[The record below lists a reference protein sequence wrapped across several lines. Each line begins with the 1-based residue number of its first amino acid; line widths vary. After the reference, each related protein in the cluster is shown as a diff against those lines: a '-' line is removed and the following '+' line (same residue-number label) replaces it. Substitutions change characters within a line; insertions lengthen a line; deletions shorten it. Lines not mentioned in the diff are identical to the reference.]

1 MDNMDRNQ
9 QTFQKMLLYFTGLLT
24 LAFVFTFPTRDRR
37 GMVDRIRLQVGA
49 EDLVSKQTLKEIA
62 KEKAANKSRGP
73 ATAAMAQ
80 RRMTGK
86 GWTTVKETP
95 RNHTRSVAYYCNE
108 KYNKTSCGQALN
120 SCGDSCRG
128 LVRKDL
134 WAKHVRRR

>member
-1 MDNMDRNQ
+1 MNRNQ

-24 LAFVFTFPTRDRR
+24 LAFVFTFPTRDNR
-37 GMVDRIRLQVGA
+37 GVVDRVRLKVGA

-62 KEKAANKSRGP
+62 KENSAGKNRGP

-86 GWTTVKETP
+86 GWTTVKPAAP

-108 KYNKTSCGQALN
+108 KYNKASCGQALRACGT
-120 SCGDSCRG
+120 SCKS

-134 WAKHVRRR
+134 WAKHSRR